1 MVCATQ
7 FHLTSLNQN
16 LNFNLSATELS
27 PTKQLSPMNKM
38 IKEHIVVAQN
48 ASGRNMNVP
57 LYRFIGEQPGPKVYI
72 QSSIHGAE
80 VQGNVVIYQLIQF
93 LKHIPLNGEIVL
105 VPNCN
110 PVGTNIKAGEY
121 TLGRFDPVN
130 GTNWNR
136 GYFYDQA
143 LIQEFAASIDDE
155 EPVQSIKERFRSQ
168 IKQQLQNK
176 LNETWGIGLAQ
187 RLNLKLQQ
195 LAFDADYVLDLHNG
209 PVATRH
215 IYVPEYAKESARL
228 FNIPHVILIPQ
239 VFSGAL
245 DEATFC
251 PWWLLSDLVSA
262 KRQQAINFEI
272 EAFTLEMG
280 SQEVVNFT
288 EGKYDA
294 KSILAFLTAKNCLPA
309 DTSTP
314 ETIVRKAVYLKDYKI
329 LYTQAGGIVEYKAQP
344 GEVITKGQVLAKVLN
359 VDNLDN
365 DQATH
370 DILAPCDLIPIL
382 HFPSASVLSG
392 TQLYK
397 CFTEYFEL

>member
-1 MVCATQ
+1 
-7 FHLTSLNQN
+7 
-16 LNFNLSATELS
+16 
-27 PTKQLSPMNKM
+27 MNTLHKDYL
-38 IKEHIVVAQN
+38 VVAQN

-57 LYRFIGEQPGPKVYI
+57 LYRFVGDSPGPKVYI

-80 VQGNVVIYQLIQF
+80 VQGNVVIYKLIQW
-93 LKHIPLNGEIVL
+93 LTKNPICGEIVL

-136 GYFYDQA
+136 GYYYDENA
-143 LIQEFAASIDDE
+143 VIEFAASIQDDE
-155 EPVQSIKERFRSQ
+155 SVSSIKCRFRQ
-168 IKQQLQNK
+168 TIKQHLQDR
-176 LNETWGIGLAQ
+176 LNQTWGIGLAQ

-209 PVATRH
+209 PVSTRH
-215 IYVPEYAKESARL
+215 IYVPEYAKASAEL
-228 FNIPHVILIPQ
+228 FNIPHVIFIPK

-245 DEATFC
+245 DEATCC
-251 PWWLLSDLVSA
+251 PWWQLSELLSA
-262 KRQQAINFEI
+262 KRGSSIDFSV

-280 SQEVVNFT
+280 SQEVINFQ
-288 EGKYDA
+288 EGEYDA
-294 KSILAFLTAKNCLPA
+294 HSILTYLSAKQCLVDNEIP
-309 DTSTP
+309 P
-314 ETIVRKAVYLKDYKI
+314 EKMQRKAVLLKDYKTFF
-329 LYTQAGGIVEYKAQP
+329 TQQGGIVEYVAKP
-344 GEVITKGQVLAKVLN
+344 GDVIHKGELLARVLN
-359 VDNLDN
+359 VDNLDS
-365 DQATH
+365 DKATS
-370 DILAPCDLIPIL
+370 DILAPCDLVAIL